1 MAMRK
6 LTPIEETRLRALT
19 SMSVEVSLLEPT
31 ETGLKKSILD
41 ATFPVRRYLRD
52 NQLHDYE
59 NQRQGPENKTLIP
72 SSLLN
77 VKIVIPSHASL
88 YRPVTKKGD
97 PRIWF
102 RGLPDYVKPND
113 IIAVIAHEGTLHI
126 INLTRIPVDI
136 IVQQRIPGPIWD
148 LLSEINSRATSISVE
163 LLSKLR
169 AIANR
174 GLIPSVH
181 RTRRWLGAVG

>member
-77 VKIVIPSHASL
+77 VKIVIPS
-88 YRPVTKKGD
+88 
-97 PRIWF
+97 
-102 RGLPDYVKPND
+102 
-113 IIAVIAHEGTLHI
+113 
-126 INLTRIPVDI
+126 
-136 IVQQRIPGPIWD
+136 IVLD
-148 LLSEINSRATSISVE
+148 S
-163 LLSKLR
+163 
-169 AIANR
+169 
-174 GLIPSVH
+174 H
-181 RTRRWLGAVG
+181 